1 MNNEKIF
8 TDSNENI
15 KKFIISLGCSVYL
28 KYFIH
33 HDEKSLISLLNS
45 EKNDNMTQILEER
58 IVRLKETLQKSSM
71 DHDKELKENKI
82 SESQKIQKIEGK
94 KDLEIF
100 ELKKDFENE
109 KKNFKEKENNFEK
122 KINCEIENVKKLY
135 EKIISENEKKYS
147 EKINSFHE
155 NEENKIN
162 YRISFVNSL
171 HQKDLEK
178 KDLEILNIQQN
189 SKKDIDNLKEQLTIQ
204 KEINDKFIGKR
215 EFNNN
220 TEKGDY
226 GENIID
232 EVVNS
237 GLECDKCADIDD
249 SSREG
254 GSGDRIVTFSNGLK
268 LMIEVKNKGII
279 EKSDREQFEDHVK
292 KDFELNKSNLALFVS
307 LRTQQIP
314 KIGNR
319 PILHFRKNVGYYGL
333 KDGRTKDEVVCRL
346 NEIISEMYYKYE
358 DLNSKN
364 EKKDEKNM
372 NNDKKDIYNQLL
384 GNLFLQQNDI
394 KQRIRKNDSEKND
407 LEEKLKKI
415 INEINSL
422 QTEILVKKIDVDDKY
437 KNEEIYKTLII
448 KEIKEVIQ
456 KENIV
461 LKRHNYKKIIKEKCI
476 NLTNYEINLLDRKNF
491 IKLDEILS

>member
-1 MNNEKIF
+1 MENPKIF
-8 TDSNENI
+8 TESNDDI
-15 KKFIISLGCSVYL
+15 KQFIINIGSCTYQ

-33 HDEKSLISLLNS
+33 HDEKSLISLINS
-45 EKNDNMTQILEER
+45 DKNDNMTQILEEK
-58 IVRLKETLQKSSM
+58 IVRLQENLNNLDISHK
-71 DHDKELKENKI
+71 KELQVNKI
-82 SESQKIQKIEGK
+82 TESQKIQKIEEK

-122 KINCEIENVKKLY
+122 KINCEIENVKNLY

-189 SKKDIDNLKEQLTIQ
+189 SKKDLDNLKEQLTIQ

-220 TEKGDY
+220 TDKGDY

-254 GSGDRIVTFSNGLK
+254 GSGDRIITFSNGLK
-268 LMIEVKNKGII
+268 LMIEVKNKGMI

-319 PILHFRKNVGYYGL
+319 PILHFDKNVGYYGL

-358 DLNSKN
+358 DLNVKD
-364 EKKDEKNM
+364 EKKNEKNM

-394 KQRIRKNDSEKND
+394 KQRIRKNDSEKNE
-407 LEEKLKKI
+407 LENKLKKI

-437 KNEEIYKTLII
+437 KDEKICKSLLI
-448 KEIKEVIQ
+448 KDIKEVIQ
-456 KENIV
+456 KENII
-461 LKRHNYKKIIKEKCI
+461 LKKHNYKKIIKEKCI
-476 NLTNYEINLLDRKNF
+476 GLNNYEINLLDRKNF